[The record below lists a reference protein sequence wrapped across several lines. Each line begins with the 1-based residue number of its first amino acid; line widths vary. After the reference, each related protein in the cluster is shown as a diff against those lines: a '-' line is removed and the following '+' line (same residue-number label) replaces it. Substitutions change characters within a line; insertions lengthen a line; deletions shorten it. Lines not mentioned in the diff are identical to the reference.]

1 MDNVSVTRSC
11 NARKKV
17 VVVGAGISGLCAA
30 SNLLA
35 KGFDV
40 VVLEARD
47 RIGGRILTDHEDAD
61 NIDMGGL

>member
-1 MDNVSVTRSC
+1 MNNVSVTHSC

-17 VVVGAGISGLCAA
+17 VVVGGGISGLCAA

-40 VVLEARD
+40 AVLEARD